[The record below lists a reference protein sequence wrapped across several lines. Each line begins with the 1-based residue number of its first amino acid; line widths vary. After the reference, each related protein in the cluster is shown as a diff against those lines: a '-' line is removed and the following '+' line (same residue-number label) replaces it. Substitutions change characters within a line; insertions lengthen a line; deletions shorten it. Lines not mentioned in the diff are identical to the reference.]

1 MVGYAD
7 CFYTTGKLS
16 FV

>member
-7 CFYTTGKLS
+7 LS
-16 FV
+16 RH